1 MLLFLLYKIGEFLS
15 CYLPSFLSYWIAERL
30 AGLFFLLTKGKYI
43 GYKRAILNN
52 VDLIL
57 GKNRK
62 QKESKKI
69 ALLIYRNFAWYLR
82 EFLWLPEL
90 STSRFFRQITP
101 VGVENLDYALSKGKG
116 TVLLSIHFGNWEW
129 GGIGLALAGYKM
141 NFLVRPHKNK
151 FTNQLFNDIRSAKK
165 IKVIFTNQLKQVIN
179 ALKRNEAVAILSDEE
194 NKKGVKID
202 LFNQEIILAVGP
214 FKLAYRTRA
223 LISPAFVIRDKK
235 TGKQKGVVEPP
246 IKLNIRL
253 SEKEAIGQAAQEFAW
268 IMEDY
273 LRYYPDH
280 WLLLKNKKRMDANQ

>member
-1 MLLFLLYKIGEFLS
+1 MLLFLLYKIGGFLS

-30 AGLFFLLTKGKYI
+30 ADLLFLFAKGKYI

-52 VDLIL
+52 LDLFL

-69 ALLIYRNFAWYLR
+69 ALLIYRNFARYLR

-90 STSRFFRQITP
+90 STSRFFHQVTP
-101 VGVENLDYALSKGKG
+101 VGVENLDYALSRGKG

-129 GGIGLALAGYKM
+129 GGIGLALAGYEM

-151 FTNQLFNDIRSAKK
+151 FTNRLFNEIRSARR
-165 IKVIFTNQLKQVIN
+165 IKVISTNQLRRVIN

-194 NKKGVKID
+194 NKRGVKVS
-202 LFNQEIILAVGP
+202 LFDQEIILASGP
-214 FKLAYRTRA
+214 FRLAYRTRA
-223 LISPAFVIRDKK
+223 LICPTFAIRDRK
-235 TGKQKGVVEPP
+235 TGKQKGVIEPP
-246 IKLNIRL
+246 VELNTRL
-253 SEKEAIGQAAQEFAW
+253 SEKEAIGQAAQEFALV
-268 IMEDY
+268 MEDY

-280 WLLLKNKKRMDANQ
+280 WLLLKNTKRMDVNQ